1 MLIVTRPLNP
11 NAPVVLLEYDTV
23 YDPVLLDAV
32 TVYVP
37 LYPEGSTPEINMVL
51 PTVIGA
57 RDNGTLNVKVAVV
70 PFPVAAVGDK
80 TWLEVYLLFVSAV
93 T

>member
-1 MLIVTRPLNP
+1 MLIVTRPLIP
-11 NAPVVLLEYDTV
+11 KAPVVLLGYDTV

-37 LYPEGSTPEINMVL
+37 LYPEGSTPEISMVL

-57 RDNGTLNVKVAVV
+57 RDSGTLNVKVAVV
-70 PFPVAAVGDK
+70 PLPVAAVGDN
-80 TWLEVYLLFVSAV
+80 TWLDVYLLFVSAV

>member
-1 MLIVTRPLNP
+1 MLIVTRPLIP
-11 NAPVVLLEYDTV
+11 KAPVVLLGYDTV

-32 TVYVP
+32 TMYVP
-37 LYPEGSTPEINMVL
+37 LYPEGSTPEISMVL
-51 PTVIGA
+51 PTVMGV
-57 RDNGTLNVKVAVV
+57 RDSGTLNVKVAVV
-70 PFPVAAVGDK
+70 PLPVAAVGDR